1 MHYEDRPSEPIDAET
16 CRAICREAAVVAKE
30 LTGRGPLSL
39 KAFCSE
45 MALVMIFRD
54 HLTPLEQML
63 SGEASGRVRAMRR
76 AAFEGNWER
85 LAEIVERLGDVK
97 VETVLWDLEPQDN
110 VSAWFFVLEPGTGT
124 LPPSPA

>member
-1 MHYEDRPSEPIDAET
+1 MLSLCLRSSEPGGGTTYMQHEDRPNEPIDAET
-16 CRAICREAAVVAKE
+16 CRAICREAAIVAKE

-45 MALVMIFRD
+45 MALVMVFRD

-63 SGEASGRVRAMRR
+63 SADAGERVRAMRR

-85 LAEIVERLGDVK
+85 LAEIVERLGGVK
-97 VETVLWDLEPQDN
+97 VET
-110 VSAWFFVLEPGTGT
+110 
-124 LPPSPA
+124 